1 MTLSAVALLAVTA
14 GTRCAL
20 LVDLGRALEAGA
32 DVEAAAAV
40 QRSHVVSALS
50 SLMFA
55 LFTEQLPDDVQRT
68 ADVLMVDLVT
78 SVPMLG
84 AGLLG
89 IDRVRKIGAACE
101 MLAAVCRWE
110 NEAAGVER
118 VAE

>member
-32 DVEAAAAV
+32 DVEAAAV